1 MANPFNDLNPIN
13 AYDMGGIQN
22 AYKAIMGAR
31 NPMQAFQSL
40 AMGNPR
46 LQPIMQALQSGANPQ
61 QLFNSICRQRGIDP
75 NDFLRRITGNNGR

>member
-13 AYDMGGIQN
+13 AYDMNGIQN
-22 AYKAIMGAR
+22 AYKTIMGAR

-46 LQPIMQALQSGANPQ
+46 LQPIMQALQGGANPQ
-61 QLFNSICRQRGIDP
+61 QLFDSMCRQRGIDP
-75 NDFLRRITGNNGR
+75 NEFIKRLTDNNGR